1 MSETI
6 LITGANRGIGLE
18 MARQLQ
24 ARGDTVLAACRH
36 SSGELDRLGCKV
48 ITGIDVASDSSVS
61 QLAGRLEGTD
71 LDVIVNNAGVFEP
84 DALGSIDF
92 ESMRRQYE
100 VNALGPLRVTQALL
114 PRLRD
119 GGKIAIITSRVG
131 SMADNSSGH
140 YYGYRASKAAVN
152 MIGVNLA
159 LELRER
165 GITVLLLHPGMVAT
179 EMTGRT
185 GIEPSESAQNLL
197 RQIDALGIEH
207 SGSFRHANG
216 EVLPW

>member
-1 MSETI
+1 MSKTI

-61 QLAGRLEGTD
+61 RLAGQLEDTD
-71 LDVIVNNAGVFEP
+71 LDAIVNNAGILEP

-92 ESMRRQYE
+92 DSMRRQYE

-197 RQIDALGIEH
+197 RQIDALGIEQT
-207 SGSFRHANG
+207 GGFRHANG